1 MKRRDF
7 LQKTGVACLAAGLPA
22 GCGEDPQCA
31 TAELLSAEVAEG
43 LVRVPATALA
53 DAGGSVRVQAAAH
66 KILLA
71 RLQSGDVAAVTWVC
85 THNGCTVCFEDG
97 AQEFACPC
105 HGARFTS
112 DGRVAQGPASR
123 PLQEYPV
130 TEEAGEITIDV
141 SSATA

>member
-1 MKRRDF
+1 M
-7 LQKTGVACLAAGLPA
+7 
-22 GCGEDPQCA
+22 
-31 TAELLSAEVAEG
+31 
-43 LVRVPATALA
+43 A
-53 DAGGSVRVQAAAH
+53 DALGMIETRGFVGAVEAADAMVKAAKVELVDYEKIGGGYVTVIVR
-66 KILLA
+66 
-71 RLQSGDVAAVTWVC
+71 GDVAAVTWVC

>member
-7 LQKTGVACLAAGLPA
+7 LQKTGAACLAAGLPA
-22 GCGEDPQCA
+22 GCGEDAQGA
-31 TAELLSAEVAEG
+31 TAELLSAEGAEG
-43 LVRVPATALA
+43 LVRVPAAALA
-53 DAGGSVRVQAAAH
+53 AAGGSVRVQAGGH

-71 RLQSGDVAAVTWVC
+71 RLQSGEVAAVTWVC
-85 THNGCTVCFEDG
+85 THSGCTVCFEEG

-105 HGARFTS
+105 HGSRFTA

-130 TEEAGEITIDV
+130 TAEGDVVTIDV
-141 SSATA
+141 SSSAA